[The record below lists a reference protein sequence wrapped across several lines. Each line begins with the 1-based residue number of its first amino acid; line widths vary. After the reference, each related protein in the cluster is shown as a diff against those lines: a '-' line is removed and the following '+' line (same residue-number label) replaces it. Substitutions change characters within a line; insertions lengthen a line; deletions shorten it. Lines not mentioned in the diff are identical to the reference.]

1 MKEKVFIHLQELDF
15 AFHTNK
21 SSWGIIGVL
30 KQGEGAFS
38 KLAVDIHYYSLPTVI
53 DVFLICG
60 FLTQISPSIAI
71 LFVIISLVYFIFI
84 SWFSIYQGWERKA
97 LRDSANAISSVQVEN
112 LTNFDTVKFFAQE
125 QSERDKFFARTSYD
139 RVIERK
145 YVNKYLILEY
155 GVAFLLTLL
164 LGGSIW
170 ISLNSYFL
178 GIMSLGEVTSVTAF
192 LALLLPRMASLALE
206 WKNITKYLTDVEPY
220 FALLETKNTVP
231 DRPEK
236 VLQDR
241 WNMLDN
247 SSSKDGIQFHNVD
260 FSYNEREKLFHN
272 LSLNLEPGKSYGFVG
287 RSGVGKTTLIKL
299 LLRFYDIDKGLITID
314 WIDISKI
321 TKSSLRKRIGI
332 VPQETILFNDTLRH
346 NIIYGRPNAS
356 EYELKEALKK
366 SALIDFI
373 NDLPKGLDTIVGE
386 RGVKLS
392 GGQRQRVGVARVFL
406 ENAPI
411 IIFDEAT
418 SHLDSESESVIQK
431 AFWDIAKG
439 KTTIVI
445 AHRLSTLK
453 HCDEIF
459 VLENW
464 VIVESGK
471 HADLVR
477 ESSGLYR
484 HLLELQKI
492 REIE

>member
-1 MKEKVFIHLQELDF
+1 M
-15 AFHTNK
+15 
-21 SSWGIIGVL
+21 
-30 KQGEGAFS
+30 
-38 KLAVDIHYYSLPTVI
+38 
-53 DVFLICG
+53 
-60 FLTQISPSIAI
+60 
-71 LFVIISLVYFIFI
+71 
-84 SWFSIYQGWERKA
+84 
-97 LRDSANAISSVQVEN
+97 EN

-314 WIDISKI
+314 
-321 TKSSLRKRIGI
+321 
-332 VPQETILFNDTLRH
+332 
-346 NIIYGRPNAS
+346 
-356 EYELKEALKK
+356 
-366 SALIDFI
+366 
-373 NDLPKGLDTIVGE
+373 
-386 RGVKLS
+386 
-392 GGQRQRVGVARVFL
+392 
-406 ENAPI
+406 
-411 IIFDEAT
+411 
-418 SHLDSESESVIQK
+418 
-431 AFWDIAKG
+431 
-439 KTTIVI
+439 
-445 AHRLSTLK
+445 
-453 HCDEIF
+453 
-459 VLENW
+459 
-464 VIVESGK
+464 
-471 HADLVR
+471 
-477 ESSGLYR
+477 
-484 HLLELQKI
+484 
-492 REIE
+492 